1 MAQGYRHSVLKAQY
15 PSRHRTHNLR
25 ATQLP
30 RTPPTHPAP
39 TPPLSP
45 PASNAPAPP
54 PAQLLP
60 ECGRAV
66 QTRRRHDRN
75 YGSELA
81 RRLQSDGNA
90 QSVINL
96 RHCAATWGDIRQTPV
111 CCRSNPRNLA
121 RAMCSKWSRVASSL
135 GMRCETTT
143 TRIQGGEFAQVNEFP
158 HMVSRFQVE
167 MRTGIDLGLI
177 FFSRYSVRVGI
188 VNLKEE
194 DSQTIQVLRTIRHPL
209 YKAPASYHDIALLQL
224 ATKVQLSKRVMPAC
238 LPTVNGRL
246 GEGRILTVAGW
257 GRTETADISNVLLKG
272 FGRTLSRFKCDD
284 ALDTGGLNSEFYR
297 AGITD
302 SIICL
307 DESSSGACQGDSG
320 GPLTGEIPSTCQH
333 VVFGVVSKGS
343 PSCQATTV
351 PGIYTNVEHYIQW
364 IVDN

>member
-1 MAQGYRHSVLKAQY
+1 MLARSLCIVV
-15 PSRHRTHNLR
+15 
-25 ATQLP
+25 ATL
-30 RTPPTHPAP
+30 
-39 TPPLSP
+39 
-45 PASNAPAPP
+45 
-54 PAQLLP
+54 QLLLP
-60 ECGRAV
+60 HSFSQSAGERCKRVDDTIGTCMELGRC
-66 QTRRRHDRN
+66 
-75 YGSELA
+75 
-81 RRLQSDGNA
+81 LQSDGNA

-158 HMVSRFQVE
+158 HMVAIVDPTRSLNAFCGG
-167 MRTGIDLGLI
+167 TLI
-177 FFSRYSVRVGI
+177 SEDYVITAAHCVDSFFSRYSVRVGI

-364 IVDN
+364 IVDNVWPEENL